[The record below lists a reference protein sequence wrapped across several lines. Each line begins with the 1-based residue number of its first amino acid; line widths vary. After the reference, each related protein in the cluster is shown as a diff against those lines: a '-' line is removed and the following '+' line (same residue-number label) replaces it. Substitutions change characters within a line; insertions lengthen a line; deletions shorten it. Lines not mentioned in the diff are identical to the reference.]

1 MASNVKYKT
10 TLRNTRLTDI
20 NTALGA
26 SSLLRIYSGT
36 QPAGPDTALSGN
48 VVLAELALS
57 ATNAFATSSGG
68 LMSANTITDDSSAD
82 STGTAT
88 WGSLLVSGGGTR
100 IVDFS
105 VSTTGSDLNLNT
117 VSITSGSTVSVT
129 SFTVTAGNG

>member
-10 TLRNTRLTDI
+10 TLKNTRLTAI

-26 SSLLRIYSGT
+26 NSLLRIYSGT
-36 QPAGPDTALSGN
+36 QPTGPDTALSGN
-48 VVLAELALS
+48 VLLAELTLS
-57 ATNAFATSSGG
+57 ATNAFATASGG
-68 LMSANTITDDSSAD
+68 LMSANTIADDSSAN

-88 WGSLLVSGGGTR
+88 WGTLTDSGGTNR

-117 VSITSGSTVSVT
+117 VAITSGSTVSVT
-129 SFTVTAGNG
+129 SFAVTASN